1 MNDDRLRR
9 LLNDAVSDIEPEDRI
24 EELRASVRPKPS
36 VVRHFHARPWYAAA
50 GIVAAVICMVAF
62 ITSVA
67 GNDPAG
73 PGFATHGGS
82 TLPSRIIA
90 TDPSAIPPTSSAV
103 SERLTVYYVGHGPQ
117 GDVLFAETVPAG
129 DQQPL
134 HTAMAALTTTPRDPD
149 YRTGWL
155 VGSVTSAE
163 LRHGVVEV
171 KLGVMRAKRPHGMS
185 ARTADEIVQ
194 QAVYTFQAA
203 SGRHD
208 AKVQFL
214 RHERPAP
221 TVLGVR
227 TDHPL
232 SPGRATDVLS
242 RMSITAPTEGQKVH
256 RGSFVVTGMNN
267 GPEGTVLVKIV
278 RSSPG
283 GDQTV
288 LTASG
293 AANGTGDSDRLY
305 AWRVPVDT
313 SDLPPGTYTLVA
325 SNDDPSSGGEGL
337 PPATDT
343 RTIVLE

>member
-9 LLNDAVSDIEPEDRI
+9 LLNDAVSDVEPEDRI

-73 PGFATHGGS
+73 PGFATQGGS
-82 TLPSRIIA
+82 SLPSRIIA
-90 TDPSAIPPTSSAV
+90 TDPSATAPTSSAV
-103 SERLTVYYVGHGPQ
+103 PERLTVYYVGHGPQ
-117 GDVLFAETVPAG
+117 GDVLFTESVAAG
-129 DQQPL
+129 SQPL
-134 HTAMAALTTTPRDPD
+134 HTALSALTTIPRDPD

-155 VGSVTSAE
+155 AGSVTSAE
-163 LRHGVVEV
+163 LKHGVVEV
-171 KLGVMRAKRPHGMS
+171 ELGAMRAKRPHGMS
-185 ARTADEIVQ
+185 GRTADEIVQ

-203 SGRHD
+203 SGRRD

-214 RHERPAP
+214 RHHRPAP

-242 RMSITAPTEGQKVH
+242 RMTIASPAEGQTI
-256 RGSFVVTGMNN
+256 RSTPFVVTGTNN
-267 GPEGTVLVKIV
+267 APEGTVHVTII
-278 RSSPG
+278 RSTPG
-283 GDQTV
+283 ADQTV
-288 LTASG
+288 LSASG
-293 AANGTGDSDRLY
+293 TATGTGDPNRVY

-325 SNDDPSSGGEGL
+325 SNDDPSGGDEGL